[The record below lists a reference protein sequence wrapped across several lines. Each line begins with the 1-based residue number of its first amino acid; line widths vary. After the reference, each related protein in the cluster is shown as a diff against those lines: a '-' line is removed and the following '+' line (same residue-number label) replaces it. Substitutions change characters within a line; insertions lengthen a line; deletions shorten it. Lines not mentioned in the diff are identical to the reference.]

1 MSGSFLI
8 PKLTPHQPAPRCE
21 TPAQTGDLGTQLP
34 QGGDDMALS
43 NIPAWAVADLI
54 ISQGSD
60 NEYTFEFS
68 ETVGDTEQSLD
79 LTGFTAHAQN
89 RGTHADNDIWLDIT
103 DITTNADGVLVLTI
117 PAEATTAPAWL
128 RRTTGVWDLY
138 LTNPET
144 TVRAVMGTITISP
157 WVTRHA

>member
-1 MSGSFLI
+1 MK
-8 PKLTPHQPAPRCE
+8 P
-21 TPAQTGDLGTQLP
+21 PAQTGELGTNFP

-43 NIPAWAVADLI
+43 NIPAWATADII

-68 ETVGDTEQSLD
+68 ETVGDAEQPLD
-79 LTGFTAHAQN
+79 LTQYAAHAQI
-89 RGTHADNDIWLDIT
+89 RGTHADNDVWLDIT
-103 DITTNADGVLVLTI
+103 DITTSADGILVLTI
-117 PAEATTAPAWL
+117 PAEATTEPAWL

-138 LTNPET
+138 LTSTET
-144 TVRAVMGTITISP
+144 TVRAVMGSVTVSP